1 MKKYNSTVKP
11 KKRLGQHFLESS
23 EIAKK
28 IVDCLDCNDI
38 NTIIEIGPGM
48 GILTNHII
56 KLSKNSFF
64 IEIDNESVDYLKKE
78 FSEIEQSII
87 QEDFL
92 KIDLKKFKSPL
103 AIIGNFPY
111 NISSQIVFKIIEN
124 KNTVETL
131 VGMFQLEVAKRI
143 CEKPG
148 SKSYGI
154 LSVLVQAYYETSFE
168 FLLES
173 TYFNPP
179 PKVNSGVIT
188 LKRKKQLEL
197 KCNETLFFKVVKTS
211 FQQRRKTI
219 RNSLKVFNLSN
230 NIKEDVIF
238 GKRPETLSVDDFIHL
253 TNIIAN
259 ENIST

>member
-1 MKKYNSTVKP
+1 M
-11 KKRLGQHFLESS
+11 
-23 EIAKK
+23 
-28 IVDCLDCNDI
+28 DCLDCNGI

-64 IEIDNESVDYLKKE
+64 IEIDNESVEYLKKE
-78 FSEIEQSII
+78 FSEIEHSII

-154 LSVLVQAYYETSFE
+154 LSVLVQAYYETNFE
-168 FLLES
+168 FLLEP